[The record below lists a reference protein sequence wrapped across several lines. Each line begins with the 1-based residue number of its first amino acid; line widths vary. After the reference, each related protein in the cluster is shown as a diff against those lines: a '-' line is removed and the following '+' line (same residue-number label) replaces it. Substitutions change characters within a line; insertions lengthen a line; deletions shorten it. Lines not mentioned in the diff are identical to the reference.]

1 MILAHREQPT
11 EKEAKA
17 SPALGQTRYTEAFSR
32 WLWNGDQTKLQALGL
47 GRTCPRMHGLDSTQG
62 AKGMAWLAEYRA
74 EVVTPLSVWVSSRP
88 LRGKISP

>member
-17 SPALGQTRYTEAFSR
+17 SPALGQTRYTEAFR
-32 WLWNGDQTKLQALGL
+32 GVRNGDQTKLQALGL

-74 EVVTPLSVWVSSRP
+74 EMATPLSVWVSSRP